1 MKISTIIGTVLGL
14 VRTGSTFAESMSF
27 SFSYDTAFAVVGD
40 YPEGPSDVVFGVVT
54 VEESPTGGVV
64 FSGSLE
70 FLTDEY
76 DGKSGGVHVHA
87 GRSLGRISMY
97 VRIIFVIILNRLFN
111 IILRHNLLQ
120 RRRSLFSSLP
130 LAWYRSDQQRWD
142 SCWLILMLDRPCRHF

>member
-14 VRTGSTFAESMSF
+14 VRMGSTFAESMSF
-27 SFSYDTAFAVVGD
+27 SFSYDAAFAVVGD
-40 YPEGPSDVVFGVVT
+40 YPDGPSDVVFGVIT

-87 GRSLGRISMY
+87 GSRSLGRISMH
-97 VRIIFVIILNRLFN
+97 VMIFCNHVSNFISRY
-111 IILRHNLLQ
+111 NLLQ

-130 LAWYRSDQQRWD
+130 LAWYRSNQQRWD
-142 SCWLILMLDRPCRHF
+142 FCWFILVLDRPSRHF